1 MFRRAAGQVVSHD
14 SASSAVEVA
23 LVGRHRADM
32 WMLPKGTPHL
42 GETAA
47 QAALREVREETGLET
62 RVVGE
67 VGSIHYAFTR
77 AGTRFQKEVF
87 HYLLEATGGDVS
99 LHDAE
104 YDEARWFPLAEARRR
119 LSYRNEADLL
129 ATAEPMIA
137 RLVGGEWSADSAVP
151 DAAGASREA

>member
-1 MFRRAAGQVVSHD
+1 
-14 SASSAVEVA
+14 
-23 LVGRHRADM
+23 M
-32 WMLPKGTPHL
+32 WMLPKGTPHH
-42 GETAA
+42 GETAT

-67 VGSIHYAFTR
+67 LGSIHYVFTR
-77 AGTRFQKEVF
+77 AGTRFQKEVL
-87 HYLLEATGGDVS
+87 HYLLEATGGDVT

-137 RLVGGEWSADSAVP
+137 RLMGGECGVASGADGGAP
-151 DAAGASREA
+151 DEAGAPHEA